1 MNKNDITGLI
11 IGAAMQVHSA
21 LGPGLLE
28 SAYAA
33 CLVTEL
39 EELGLKVKKEFSL
52 PITYKNTKLDVGYRI
67 DILVEDE
74 IVVELKSVESL
85 NELHLAQMITYL
97 KLSKCEIGLLIN
109 FNVLKLKDGIK
120 RVANNYTK

>member
-39 EELGLKVKKEFSL
+39 EELGLKVKKEFPL